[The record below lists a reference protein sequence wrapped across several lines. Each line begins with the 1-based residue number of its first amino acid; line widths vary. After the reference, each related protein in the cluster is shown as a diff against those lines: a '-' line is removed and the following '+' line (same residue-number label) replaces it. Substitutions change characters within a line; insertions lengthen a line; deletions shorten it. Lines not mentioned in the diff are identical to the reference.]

1 LEVSQAIVG
10 IALASSVSGVL
21 INLRAPF
28 THEEILGLRV
38 ASSLIIARAVL
49 AKLGKEIESIA
60 GASMPEQLNSL
71 LFEILYY
78 IGVSGIITSIYLK
91 PV

>member
-1 LEVSQAIVG
+1 MEVSQAIVG

-21 INLRAPF
+21 INFHAPF

-38 ASSLIIARAVL
+38 ASSLIIAWAVL

-60 GASMPEQLNSL
+60 GTSMPEQLNSL
-71 LFEILYY
+71 LFKILYF